1 MKQNTKKI
9 LGLIGGIILALVLC
23 FICFFIVMKMLKKAP
38 KTPTENETKIENQ
51 EQEVATDKNYELFVY
66 NQSENKTYFYG
77 LDGKPIG
84 NDQAVSGSKD
94 VRIIDNGKKL
104 QYFADTPDGGSAGK
118 YSYDNKE
125 TKVSVKRR
133 FKKITENGKDT
144 ASSELEVTINGK
156 TSKIDVRANV
166 LDVFETDKDVFVIT
180 DFGKGLRS
188 STMVTVNKSTGQVTE
203 ITDVILNNPRLL
215 GIANGVAYLEGDGV
229 LKEYNLEEKKF
240 TRTSKVPE
248 GTQVVAFK
256 DGYYIKDKDMM
267 YFIKRN
273 EMSENLQDI
282 KDNKSFEFKVS
293 NGNFVGL
300 LER

>member
-1 MKQNTKKI
+1 MKSNTKKI

-23 FICFFIVMKMLKKAP
+23 FICFFIVMKILKKAP
-38 KTPTENETKIENQ
+38 KTPTDDATKIENQ
-51 EQEVATDKNYELFVY
+51 EQEVAKDKNYELFVY
-66 NQSENKTYFYG
+66 NQAENKVYYYG
-77 LDGKPIG
+77 LDGKLL
-84 NDQAVSGSKD
+84 NSELAVSGGKD
-94 VRIIDNGKKL
+94 VRVVNNGKKL
-104 QYFADTPDGGSAGK
+104 QYFTKMTEPGTTGK
-118 YSYDNKE
+118 YRYDNKE
-125 TKVSVKRR
+125 TKVAVENI
-133 FKKITENGKDT
+133 FNEVTENGKK
-144 ASSELEVTINGK
+144 SEFKDLEVTINGR
-156 TSKIDVRANV
+156 KIKLDVRANV

-215 GIANGVAYLEGDGV
+215 GVADGVAYLEGDGV

-267 YFIKRN
+267 YFIKRS

-282 KDNKSFEFKVS
+282 KDTKSFEFKVS
-293 NGNFVGL
+293 NGNIVGL

>member
-1 MKQNTKKI
+1 MLGALI
-9 LGLIGGIILALVLC
+9 LCLVC
-23 FICFFIVMKMLKKAP
+23 FSIVTKMLNKAP
-38 KTPTENETKIENQ
+38 KKPTDDGTKIENQ
-51 EQEVATDKNYELFVY
+51 EQEVATDRNYELFVY
-66 NQSENKTYFYG
+66 NQAENKTYFYD

-94 VRIIDNGKKL
+94 IRIVNNGKKL
-104 QYFADTPDGGSAGK
+104 QYFADTPDDGFAGK

-125 TKVSVKRR
+125 TKVSVKSG
-133 FKKITENGKDT
+133 FKKITEDGKDT

-188 STMVTVNKSTGQVTE
+188 STMVTVNKSTGQVTD
-203 ITDVILNNPRLL
+203 ITDVILNNPRLI

-240 TRTSKVPE
+240 TRTNRIPSGVLIAPS
-248 GTQVVAFK
+248 K

-267 YFIKRN
+267 YFVKRS

-282 KDNKSFEFKVS
+282 KDAKSFEFKVS